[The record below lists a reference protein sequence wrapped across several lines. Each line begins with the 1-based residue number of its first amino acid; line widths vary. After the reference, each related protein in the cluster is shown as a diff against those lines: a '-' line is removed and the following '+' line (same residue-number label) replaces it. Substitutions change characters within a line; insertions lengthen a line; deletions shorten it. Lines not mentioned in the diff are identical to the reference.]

1 MNDTK
6 QLILKTAIRLFLQKT
21 FREVTMN
28 EIVDA
33 TGLSKGAFYHY
44 FTSKEELF
52 LETVSNYVEGTMTMD
67 WSRYSKSSLYD
78 FFNDYMT
85 NVSEKLKEFRI
96 EFGNAYN
103 INYYSLFFDAFK
115 LSPEFREK
123 LKLFQDAEKNAW
135 KEIISLARKNGEI
148 TSPMTDEQIA
158 QIFIYISDGV
168 GISFI
173 QEGKPEETMMTEIRS
188 LWDNFYKQLHG

>member
-67 WSRYSKSSLYD
+67 WSGYSKSSLYD

-85 NVSEKLKEFRI
+85 NVSEKLKELGMNSVTRTTSIITACFLTR
-96 EFGNAYN
+96 
-103 INYYSLFFDAFK
+103 
-115 LSPEFREK
+115 LSF
-123 LKLFQDAEKNAW
+123 L
-135 KEIISLARKNGEI
+135 
-148 TSPMTDEQIA
+148 
-158 QIFIYISDGV
+158 
-168 GISFI
+168 
-173 QEGKPEETMMTEIRS
+173 RS
-188 LWDNFYKQLHG
+188 